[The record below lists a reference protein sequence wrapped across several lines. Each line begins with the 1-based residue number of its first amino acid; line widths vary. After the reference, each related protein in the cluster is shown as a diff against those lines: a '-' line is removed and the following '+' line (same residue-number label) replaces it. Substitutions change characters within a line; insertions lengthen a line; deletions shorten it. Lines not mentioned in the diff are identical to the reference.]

1 MLVRWDFFAYF
12 VSIRS
17 PKQYKPVSLK
27 KYVGEF
33 CCQGNKG
40 HLRSK
45 IAKIRKWYGDISNAG
60 FRDLYKIWWWGNE
73 KKFDSEVKWLRY
85 GQKRQNRKFRP
96 NAFNFHS
103 IFIEFFEKALYECTE
118 QKNIKK
124 QKFYRWTF

>member
-1 MLVRWDFFAYF
+1 MVTYLMPVF
-12 VSIRS
+12 VICI
-17 PKQYKPVSLK
+17 KFDDEVMK
-27 KYVGEF
+27 
-33 CCQGNKG
+33 
-40 HLRSK
+40 
-45 IAKIRKWYGDISNAG
+45 
-60 FRDLYKIWWWGNE
+60 